1 MDWIDALLLMM
12 HKEAMSISD
21 ESTTASI
28 PMQWVGPLCLRTE
41 SSTEEVSVPLAT
53 YETTLWP
60 STARGARVS
69 CRTGGIR
76 CTILKDQMTR
86 SILLE
91 VPDAS
96 TGATVASSLQNS
108 LEELQAVV
116 SSTSRYATVSSIH
129 SEHIGN
135 LLFLRFAFS
144 TGDAAGHNMTTKA
157 ADALRAHVLKT
168 FPDLKDVSVSGNY
181 CTDKKVSAVNGI
193 LGRGKQVIAEA
204 VIEKKWIHNYLKT
217 TAAQMAELNLRKN
230 LIGSIAAGSLRS
242 GNAHVANLLLG
253 FYLATGQ
260 DAANIVEGSQAITHL
275 EDRDGDL
282 YMSVTLPHLIL
293 GTIGNGKSL
302 PHVEEA
308 LTRLGCREE
317 REPGE
322 NAQRL
327 AKICA
332 ATVWCGELSLLAAL
346 TNPGELMASHEKYE
360 RS

>member
-1 MDWIDALLLMM
+1 
-12 HKEAMSISD
+12 MSSAD
-21 ESTTASI
+21 TSTHASI
-28 PMQWVGPLCLRTE
+28 PLQWVGPLCLRSDTGP
-41 SSTEEVSVPLAT
+41 EEVSVPLAT
-53 YETTLWP
+53 YESTLWP

-69 CRTGGIR
+69 CRAGGIS
-76 CTILKDQMTR
+76 CTLLSDQMTR

-91 VPDAS
+91 VPDAQ
-96 TGATVASSLQNS
+96 TGKEVAEHLQS
-108 LEELQAVV
+108 GLTDLQALVRT
-116 SSTSRYATVSSIH
+116 TSRFATLTGLH
-129 SEHIGN
+129 CEHLGN
-135 LLFLRFAFS
+135 LLFVRFAFT

-157 ADALRAHVLKT
+157 ADVLREHILT
-168 FPDLKDVSVSGNY
+168 RFPGLKDVSVSGNF
-181 CTDKKVSAVNGI
+181 CTDKKVSAVNGL
-193 LGRGKQVIAEA
+193 LGRGKHVIAEA
-204 VIEKKWIHNYLKT
+204 VIEKRWVKAYLKT
-217 TAAQMAELNLRKN
+217 TAARMAELNVRKN
-230 LIGSIAAGSLRS
+230 LLGSIAAGSLRS

-260 DAANIVEGSQAITHL
+260 DAANIVEGSQAVTHL

-282 YMSVTLPHLIL
+282 YMSVTLPHLIV

-308 LTRLGCREE
+308 LTLMGCLEE

-322 NAQRL
+322 NARRL
-327 AKICA
+327 ARLCA